1 MNEPNDQNQQS
12 SEQQQQPQPDLFEE
26 LKKLSGQFEQAA
38 RSVVD
43 NNRTKSFQRDV
54 GAGMQEFFTQMQ
66 NATKSV
72 QDDPRVQNFVERGQQ
87 AVQDAQQSQAMK
99 DFQTTMARSVAFFNQ
114 QLGEFSERMRT
125 NAQEEQANTTSST
138 STSAQDVP
146 IDEEDNTAS
155 EQTPPPPPPPS
166 TGPGTAADTSNTSAP
181 GTSTGPTIR
190 LDPDDDHKQA

>member
-1 MNEPNDQNQQS
+1 MSEQNDQNQQS
-12 SEQQQQPQPDLFEE
+12 SEQQQPQPDLVEE
-26 LKKLSGQFEQAA
+26 LRKLGGQFEQAA

-54 GAGMQEFFTQMQ
+54 SAGMQEFLSQIQT
-66 NATKSV
+66 ASKSV

-87 AVQDAQQSQAMK
+87 AVQEAQQSQAMK
-99 DFQTTMARSVAFFNQ
+99 DFQSTVARSVAFFNQ

-125 NAQEEQANTTSST
+125 NAEAEQANTPSGASA
-138 STSAQDVP
+138 AQDVP
-146 IDEEDNTAS
+146 IDEEDSTAS
-155 EQTPPPPPPPS
+155 EQAPPPPS
-166 TGPGTAADTSNTSAP
+166 AGPDTPTDTSAP